1 MPMQRANRLINI
13 RITAGIQV
21 NIQITTMEQQGM
33 SIRIWLNII
42 KTKLRK
48 LPIRMPWTMELKI
61 LPVTMAITAMN
72 LMIMSVLI
80 IQIGAVL

>member
-1 MPMQRANRLINI
+1 MQRANRLINI

-21 NIQITTMEQQGM
+21 NILITTMERQGM

-42 KTKLRK
+42 KTKPRK

-61 LPVTMAITAMN
+61 LPVMMAITAMN

>member
-1 MPMQRANRLINI
+1 MQRANRLINI

>member
-21 NIQITTMEQQGM
+21 NILITTMERQGM

-42 KTKLRK
+42 KTKPRK

-61 LPVTMAITAMN
+61 LPVMMAITAMN